1 MKLLHQEQEININKW
16 GKSLFDRDSSDKE
29 VIARI
34 ATVLCVLE
42 KISSKTQK
50 KTLDAFE
57 TFQAMVLQKF

>member
-1 MKLLHQEQEININKW
+1 MKLFHLEQETNINKW
-16 GKSLFDRDSSDKE
+16 RKSLFDRDSSDKE

-57 TFQAMVLQKF
+57 TFEAMALKKV